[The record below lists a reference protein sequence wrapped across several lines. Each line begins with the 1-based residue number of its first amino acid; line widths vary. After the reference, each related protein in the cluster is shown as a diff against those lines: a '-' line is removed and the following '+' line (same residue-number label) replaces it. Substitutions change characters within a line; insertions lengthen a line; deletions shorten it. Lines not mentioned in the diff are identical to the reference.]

1 MSNLEP
7 ICSICGCDESSAFPF
22 VEASELVTDG
32 KMLPLLCKTCDDE
45 AGKKPLVSCLA
56 SHEPREE
63 EGGSRLTG

>member
-45 AGKKPLVSCLA
+45 AGLGGLSSHSTTLA
-56 SHEPREE
+56 RM
-63 EGGSRLTG
+63 GS

>member
-56 SHEPREE
+56 SHEHEKKKEAR
-63 EGGSRLTG
+63 G